1 MLIKII
7 SHIMMLELQI
17 KKAKIY
23 KNTEIFGK
31 MDPYVKFEVFSKIF
45 RTKTIDQGHQDPE
58 WNETFSI

>member
-1 MLIKII
+1 
-7 SHIMMLELQI
+7 MMLELQI

-23 KNTEIFGK
+23 KNTELFGK